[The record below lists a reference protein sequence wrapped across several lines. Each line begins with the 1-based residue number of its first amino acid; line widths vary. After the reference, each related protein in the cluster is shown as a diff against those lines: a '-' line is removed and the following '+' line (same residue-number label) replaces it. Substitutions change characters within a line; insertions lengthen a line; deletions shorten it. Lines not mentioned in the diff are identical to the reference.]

1 MANNPQN
8 NEEVDLGSLFVIIGK
23 GFSNFFN
30 FIGNLFKDVF
40 HLLIIFLLFLKEHL
54 VKIAIAAVFGF
65 IVGFIIEIVTPKRY
79 TSDLLLHP
87 NYKSSRQL
95 YNNINF
101 YNDLVKQKDTL
112 RIQKTFGL
120 DKEDAASLKEFTINP
135 IRNQSDII
143 SRYYDLILELDTLT
157 LRSYD
162 FEEFK
167 NSFTDFDYKLHKVNV
182 VAEKNN
188 VFEDLDDVIISS
200 VVDNPY
206 FNTLKKLT
214 NENLNRTD
222 SLYRNSLA
230 QVDSLRSVYMQVML
244 AEASKESNGT
254 NIDLGGVKRSTKEIE
269 LFETNKRINKDL
281 GEIIEDKSEKYEVV
295 NVISNFQPIG
305 NEVVKKEAFQLAALF
320 ALVTIIGL
328 LFLKLNSYLN
338 NYKK

>member
-8 NEEVDLGSLFVIIGK
+8 NEEVDLGSLFVIIGR

-54 VKIAIAAVFGF
+54 VKIAIASVFGF

-87 NYKSSRQL
+87 NYKSARQL

-120 DKEDAASLKEFTINP
+120 DKEDAASLKEFIIYP

-143 SRYYDLILELDTLT
+143 SRYYDLTLELDTLT
-157 LRSYD
+157 LRSYN

-167 NSFTDFDYKLHKVNV
+167 NSFTDFDYKLHNVNV

-188 VFEDLDDVIISS
+188 VFEDLDDIIISS

-222 SLYRNSLA
+222 SLYRKSLA

-244 AEASKESNGT
+244 AEARKESNGT
-254 NIDLGGVKRSTKEIE
+254 NIDLGGVKRKTKEIE
-269 LFETNKRINKDL
+269 LFETNRRINEDL

-320 ALVTIIGL
+320 ALVTILGL

>member
-30 FIGNLFKDVF
+30 FIGNFFKDVF

-54 VKIAIAAVFGF
+54 VKIAIASVFGF

-87 NYKSSRQL
+87 NYKSARQL

-120 DKEDAASLKEFTINP
+120 DKEDAASLKEFIIYP

-143 SRYYDLILELDTLT
+143 SRYYDLTLELDTLT
-157 LRSYD
+157 LRSYN

-167 NSFTDFDYKLHKVNV
+167 NSFTDFTVSLGDYSSKY
-182 VAEKNN
+182 N
-188 VFEDLDDVIISS
+188 VFCLLSE
-200 VVDNPY
+200 P
-206 FNTLKKLT
+206 
-214 NENLNRTD
+214 EN
-222 SLYRNSLA
+222 
-230 QVDSLRSVYMQVML
+230 RS
-244 AEASKESNGT
+244 
-254 NIDLGGVKRSTKEIE
+254 KRSRIVSYIREVPATEIA
-269 LFETNKRINKDL
+269 
-281 GEIIEDKSEKYEVV
+281 
-295 NVISNFQPIG
+295 G
-305 NEVVKKEAFQLAALF
+305 N
-320 ALVTIIGL
+320 TIGL
-328 LFLKLNSYLN
+328 LLIVILWYYDNLTYISGG
-338 NYKK
+338 

>member
-8 NEEVDLGSLFVIIGK
+8 NEEVDLGSLFVIIGR

-65 IVGFIIEIVTPKRY
+65 IIGFIIEIVTPKRY

-87 NYKSSRQL
+87 NYKSARQL

-120 DKEDAASLKEFTINP
+120 DKEDAASLKEFIIYP

-157 LRSYD
+157 LRSYN

-167 NSFTDFDYKLHKVNV
+167 NSFTDFDYKLHNVNV

-188 VFEDLDDVIISS
+188 VFEDLDDIIISS

-222 SLYRNSLA
+222 SLYRKSLA

-244 AEASKESNGT
+244 AEARKESNGT
-254 NIDLGGVKRSTKEIE
+254 NIDLGGVKRKTKEIE
-269 LFETNKRINKDL
+269 LFETNRRINKDL

-320 ALVTIIGL
+320 ALVTILGL

>member
-320 ALVTIIGL
+320 ALVTILGL

>member
-222 SLYRNSLA
+222 SLYRKSLA

-269 LFETNKRINKDL
+269 LFETNRKINKDL

>member
-305 NEVVKKEAFQLAALF
+305 NEVVKNEAFQLAALF